1 MDKENRPAYY
11 GGNDNPYEAIKII
24 EYYELNF
31 NIGNV
36 VKYILRAGL
45 KTPDKIEDLK
55 KAIWYLGREI
65 ENLERLENEWFEV
78 REIRVIVLKFRKT

>member
-11 GGNDNPYEAIKII
+11 GGKDNPHEPIKII
-24 EYYELNF
+24 EHYELNF
-31 NIGNV
+31 NMGNV

-65 ENLERLENEWFEV
+65 ENLEKLENE
-78 REIRVIVLKFRKT
+78 

>member
-1 MDKENRPAYY
+1 MTEENRPAYY
-11 GGNDNPYEAIKII
+11 GGKDNPHEPIKII
-24 EYYELNF
+24 EYYKLNF
-31 NIGNV
+31 NMGNV

-65 ENLERLENEWFEV
+65 ENLEKLENE
-78 REIRVIVLKFRKT
+78 

>member
-1 MDKENRPAYY
+1 M
-11 GGNDNPYEAIKII
+11 
-24 EYYELNF
+24 
-31 NIGNV
+31 GNV

-65 ENLERLENEWFEV
+65 ENLEKLENE
-78 REIRVIVLKFRKT
+78 

>member
-1 MDKENRPAYY
+1 MTEESRPAYY
-11 GGNDNPYEAIKII
+11 GGKDNPHEPIKII

-31 NIGNV
+31 NMGNV

-65 ENLERLENEWFEV
+65 ENLEKLENES
-78 REIRVIVLKFRKT
+78 

>member
-1 MDKENRPAYY
+1 MTEENRPAYY
-11 GGNDNPYEAIKII
+11 GGNENPYEPIKII
-24 EYYELNF
+24 EHYDLNF
-31 NIGNV
+31 NMGNV

-65 ENLERLENEWFEV
+65 ENLERLENE
-78 REIRVIVLKFRKT
+78 